1 MSLYLN
7 LLEPRPVRL
16 TALAALASESQ
27 FAVGLSLRR
36 SMTSLERM
44 VGDIMIASCLSDIVS
59 LMTRFKVPSRHGMAA
74 LRGGVGAV
82 SAELTVKCKVHEVPF
97 RRCQN
102 GGVPASQDSKV
113 PNGPPESEVP
123 SPDPDPGV
131 IEAEI
136 PIPGRNRDFPTDFP
150 KSRQVGNRG
159 KIPID
164 FFPIL
169 AQSGSGKYRLFSW
182 PT

>member
-97 RRCQN
+97 RRCPN
-102 GGVPASQDSKV
+102 GGSQHLRTARFQMDHQK
-113 PNGPPESEVP
+113 
-123 SPDPDPGV
+123 
-131 IEAEI
+131 A
-136 PIPGRNRDFPTDFP
+136 
-150 KSRQVGNRG
+150 KSRV
-159 KIPID
+159 
-164 FFPIL
+164 PIL
-169 AQSGSGKYRLFSW
+169 IPA
-182 PT
+182 

>member
-1 MSLYLN
+1 MTVALGVTSVIVSGLAYGRCTRAPLWSWAMSLYLN

-59 LMTRFKVPSRHGMAA
+59 LMTRVKVPSRHGMAA

-97 RRCQN
+97 RRCPN

-113 PNGPPESEVP
+113 PNGPTRKRSPESR
-123 SPDPDPGV
+123 S
-131 IEAEI
+131 
-136 PIPGRNRDFPTDFP
+136 
-150 KSRQVGNRG
+150 
-159 KIPID
+159 
-164 FFPIL
+164 
-169 AQSGSGKYRLFSW
+169 
-182 PT
+182 